1 MNDDSN
7 VFLKIRKLMP
17 YLNPSLKKIGT
28 YILKNPNKI
37 MFLKIKELANECG
50 VSESTVTRFVKE
62 TNFNSFQELKITI
75 AEMTSANIKD
85 AKHEEKYF
93 YDDVVRTDSTERIID
108 KVVFRNIEA
117 LTETK
122 KIINVSEIDKAVSA
136 IEKANTIVIYCVGNS
151 TIAAQNAKMRF
162 YRVGKRCIVYNDPAQ
177 QAVSA
182 SILTKNDL
190 AIGISNSG
198 RTILTVNSLKI
209 AKKRGITTICITN
222 NNQSPIVEYSNIKLF
237 TATKE
242 LAFIHESMES
252 RIAQILIIDILYA
265 NFAAKHFEKSIKLIK
280 DSTNALK
287 KALY

>member
-17 YLNPSLKKIGT
+17 YLNPALKKIGT

-37 MFLKIKELANECG
+37 MFLKIKELANECD

-75 AEMTSANIKD
+75 AEMTSANFKD

-182 SILTKNDL
+182 SILTKHDL